1 MAYVSAF
8 FESVAGDRL
17 YTANRWAQIFNAI
30 QTQGYIPDYESEML
44 VVESSPAAMTTRISP
59 GAGFVEGRYIE
70 ITSYETITHAA
81 AHATLHRKDL
91 VILRLDLNTGVR
103 DLFPTVLQGANAA
116 TAGAAVV
123 PTLTQN
129 STIYEVAL
137 AEVHIPPLD
146 TAIQNA
152 QITDRRATLWGRA
165 SYPDLTEHKA
175 LTTLDHPDGSVTN
188 AKIAA
193 NTIQGDSKIAPS
205 TITGNAGGSA
215 IGADSIHANRL
226 VASMSAAEFDRIT
239 LGGAVVDT
247 QHIIDAKVTNAK
259 LQAGAVTDDKILN
272 DTINLTAKAA
282 DGSLT
287 GDKVAANT
295 IDGDDK
301 LIAGSVTGNAAGS
314 AIGTDSIHAN
324 RLSASLT
331 PSEFARVTAGAAVVV
346 AGNIAAGAVTV
357 DKLTVIP
364 VVHGENT
371 TPTALTTGTPTM
383 LTINTPTAGRYLV
396 HLSVA
401 MSSVD
406 SSTGDNGQALQA
418 YILDGSG
425 QVGPTL
431 QAYVHTFSPAQ
442 NQTHILN
449 FTYNIVQTAAEPLS
463 VIARKA
469 GGSGNSQFLWTYID
483 AEWVAAS

>member
-1 MAYVSAF
+1 MGYVSAF

-116 TAGAAVV
+116 TQGAAVV

-152 QITDRRATLWGRA
+152 QITDRRESLWGRA

-175 LTTLDHPDGSVTN
+175 LATLDHPDGSVTTDKIADLGVTTPKLQN
-188 AKIAA
+188 GAVTTDKLFDGAVLFAKIGDAQVTETKLGTGAVTTDKIADLNVTTGKLADLAVTAAKLAVFNGDAKIAPG
-193 NTIQGDSKIAPS
+193 TV
-205 TITGNAGGSA
+205 TGNGAGSA
-215 IGADSIHANRL
+215 IPVDVVHANRL
-226 VASMSAAEFDRIT
+226 VA
-239 LGGAVVDT
+239 
-247 QHIIDAKVTNAK
+247 
-259 LQAGAVTDDKILN
+259 
-272 DTINLTAKAA
+272 
-282 DGSLT
+282 GSLT
-287 GDKVAANT
+287 AAELWRIAGT
-295 IDGDDK
+295 LVDGDY
-301 LIAGSVTGNAAGS
+301 VEN
-314 AIGTDSIHAN
+314 
-324 RLSASLT
+324 ASLT
-331 PSEFARVTAGAAVVV
+331 YVELAGA
-346 AGNIAAGAVTV
+346 
-357 DKLTVIP
+357 P
-364 VVHGENT
+364 YVHGENV
-371 TPTALTTGTPTM
+371 TPTALTSGTPTM
-383 LTINTPTAGRYLV
+383 LTVNVPVAGRYLV
-396 HLSVA
+396 TMTAVLSA
-401 MSSVD
+401 VD

-418 YILDGSG
+418 YLIGSG
-425 QVGPTL
+425 GLIGQTL
-431 QAYVHTFSPAQ
+431 QGYVHTFSPAQ
-442 NQTHILN
+442 NQDYCLN
-449 FTYNIVQTAAEPLS
+449 ITYNLVLAASAPIS
-463 VIARKA
+463 VIARKT
-469 GGSGNSQFLWTYID
+469 GGSGNSQFRFAYLDALWI
-483 AEWVAAS
+483 AHS